1 MRKPQI
7 IVIGGNAAGPSAAAK
22 AKRVNPDADIKLFEG
37 GPFISTGTC
46 ELPYLISG
54 IIDDYKKIVY
64 YTPGQFYEEKK
75 VNVYVNHF
83 VESIDR
89 KEKKIYV
96 VNRNDGTKLDVPYDK
111 IIISTG
117 SRAKSLIDTSHAE
130 NFFTYKSVSD
140 YLKVADYLKANKVK
154 NVVVIGAGYIGL
166 EVAENLKKMNYNVTI
181 LEKAKLPMPSSEPEI
196 SHIVKSKIEE
206 EKIDLV
212 TGFTQLK
219 FNYRNE
225 KISSINV
232 DGRLIDTC
240 MIISS
245 IGVEPNSQLA
255 ISSNLSVGNFG
266 GIKVD
271 TKLKTSDP
279 NIFAAGDCIEVKNAV
294 TNSMDYIPLATLA
307 HDQGHIAGENAAGGN
322 VFYEPVIKNAAV
334 KIFDNVLTTVGLT
347 SKQSEKYGLQFR
359 SVDAVVPNIVKVMPW
374 STNTYGKIIFDKVNR
389 RILGAEFIGKSEV
402 IGYADLISALII
414 QREKIDF
421 LKKINFNYTPPNS
434 PFINILSV
442 LGRKA
447 GNK

>member
-96 VNRNDGTKLDVPYDK
+96 VNRNDGTKLDIPYDK

-117 SRAKSLIDTSHAE
+117 SRAKSLIDTSRAE
-130 NFFTYKSVSD
+130 NFFTYKSVAD
-140 YLKVADYLKANKVK
+140 YIKVAGYLKANKVK

-196 SHIVKSKIEE
+196 SHIVKSKLEE

-322 VFYEPVIKNAAV
+322 VFYEPVVKNAAV

-347 SKQSEKYGLQFR
+347 SQQSEKYGLQFR

-402 IGYADLISALII
+402 IGYADLISALIL

-421 LKKINFNYTPPNS
+421 LTKINFNYTPPNS

>member
-37 GPFISTGTC
+37 GLFISTGTC

-64 YTPGQFYEEKK
+64 YTSDQFYEEKK

-117 SRAKSLIDTSHAE
+117 SRAKSLIDTSQAE
-130 NFFTYKSVSD
+130 NFFTYKSVAD
-140 YLKVADYLKANKVK
+140 YINVAGYLKANKVK

-196 SHIVKSKIEE
+196 SHIVRSKIEE
-206 EKIDLV
+206 EKIELV

-294 TNSMDYIPLATLA
+294 TNALDYIPLATLA

-322 VFYEPVIKNAAV
+322 VFYEPVVKNAAV
-334 KIFDNVLTTVGLT
+334 KIFDNVLSTVGLT
-347 SKQSEKYGLQFR
+347 SQQSEKYGLQFR

-402 IGYADLISALII
+402 IGYADLISALIL

-421 LKKINFNYTPPNS
+421 LTKINFNYTPPNS

>member
-22 AKRVNPDADIKLFEG
+22 AKRVDPDADVKLFEG

-54 IIDDYKKIVY
+54 IIDDYKKIIFF
-64 YTPGQFYEEKK
+64 TPEQFYEEKR
-75 VNVYVNHF
+75 VNVYVNHL

-96 VNRNDGTKLDVPYDK
+96 TNINDGTKLDIPYDR
-111 IIISTG
+111 IILATG
-117 SRAKSLIDTSHAE
+117 SKARSIINTSRAE

-140 YLKVADYLKANKVK
+140 YLKVADYLKVNKVK
-154 NVVVIGAGYIGL
+154 NIVIIGAGYIGL

-196 SHIVKSKIEE
+196 SHIVKSKLEE
-206 EKIDLV
+206 EKIELV
-212 TGFTQLK
+212 SGFTQLK

-225 KISSINV
+225 KISSVNV

-255 ISSNLSVGNFG
+255 ISSNLSVGNLG

-294 TNSMDYIPLATLA
+294 TNTMDYIPLATLA

-322 VFYEPVIKNAAV
+322 VFYEPVVKNAAV
-334 KIFDNVLTTVGLT
+334 KIFDNVFATVGI
-347 SKQSEKYGLQFR
+347 SSQQVEKLGIQFQ
-359 SVDAVVPNIVKVMPW
+359 SVDAVVPNLVKVIPW
-374 STNTYGKIIFDKVNR
+374 SANTFGKIIFEKISR
-389 RILGAEFIGKSEV
+389 KILGAEFIGKSEV
-402 IGYADLISALII
+402 IGYADLISALILR
-414 QREKIDF
+414 REKVDF
-421 LKKINFNYTPPNS
+421 ITKINFNYTPPNS

-447 GNK
+447 GKK